1 MGLRILLGILLITFL
16 SGCATTAKK
25 QDVQIQSL
33 KHHTALL
40 ETELD
45 RKDEEIRRLEDEL
58 TRREAQPR
66 VEKKESKE
74 KSQSGGFPPSIKQ
87 IQTALKNAG
96 FYRGSID
103 GKMGSK
109 TKAAIISFQKVNE
122 LKADG
127 VVGKK
132 TWLKLSRYVR

>member
-1 MGLRILLGILLITFL
+1 MGSRILFGILLIAFL

-25 QDVQIQSL
+25 QDVQMQSL
-33 KHHTALL
+33 KHHIVLL

-66 VEKKESKE
+66 VEKKESKA

-103 GKMGSK
+103 GKMGPK
-109 TKAAIISFQKVNE
+109 TKEAIKAFQKANG

-132 TWLKLSRYVR
+132 TQLKLGRYVR

>member
-1 MGLRILLGILLITFL
+1 MGSRILLGILLIVFL
-16 SGCATTAKK
+16 SGCATAAKK

-33 KHHTALL
+33 KHHIGLL

-45 RKDEEIRRLEDEL
+45 RKDGEIRRLEDEL
-58 TRREAQPR
+58 TRRQVQPR

-74 KSQSGGFPPSIKQ
+74 KSQSGRFPPPIKQ

-96 FYRGSID
+96 FYRGPVD

-109 TKAAIISFQKVNE
+109 TKAAVISFQKANG

-127 VVGKK
+127 VVGKQ

>member
-66 VEKKESKE
+66 VEKKESK
-74 KSQSGGFPPSIKQ
+74 KKPQSGGFPPSIKQ